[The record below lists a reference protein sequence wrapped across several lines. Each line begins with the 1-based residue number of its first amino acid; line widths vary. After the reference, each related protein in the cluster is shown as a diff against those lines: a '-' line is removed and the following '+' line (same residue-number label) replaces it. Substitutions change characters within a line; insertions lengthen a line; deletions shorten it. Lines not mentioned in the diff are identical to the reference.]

1 MELFPKFFDT
11 FAILKSSTKYVP
23 THPRV
28 LIYVL
33 LLKTKKTIE
42 IVEEIKTIKDQTL
55 LPFETHKNPCN
66 VQNLMLFNYVCLSQL
81 QMESKM

>member
-1 MELFPKFFDT
+1 MFQPIHEF
-11 FAILKSSTKYVP
+11 SYVYYYS
-23 THPRV
+23 RQ
-28 LIYVL
+28 
-33 LLKTKKTIE
+33 KKTIE